1 MYLRFFFI
9 IVINFV
15 FISGF
20 LFIASTGGPIQPF
33 NFSLR
38 YYDFYGPGDFV
49 LYRNKDRAFEVGV
62 TMTCIIILT
71 RNTSVEEPRE
81 ARRSVGRKC
90 EVKGGASRASALRKL
105 KNSYRLIAMK

>member
-9 IVINFV
+9 VVINFV
-15 FISGF
+15 FISGFF

-62 TMTCIIILT
+62 TMTRIIILT
-71 RNTSVEEPRE
+71 RNTPVVEPRE

-90 EVKGGASRASALRKL
+90 EE
-105 KNSYRLIAMK
+105 